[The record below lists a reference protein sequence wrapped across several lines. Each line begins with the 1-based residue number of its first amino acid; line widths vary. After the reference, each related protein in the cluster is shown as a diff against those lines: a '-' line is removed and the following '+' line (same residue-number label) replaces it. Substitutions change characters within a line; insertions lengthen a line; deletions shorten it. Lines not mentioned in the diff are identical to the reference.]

1 MTSRQLVRA
10 FPAFQD
16 MSEVNA
22 RRRFSFVSGVIWH
35 LTCHPTAIYCFKK
48 ALFLIHAINIR
59 FGSLSPPPF
68 LIPDTSHLPISSD
81 DVLPSLLVHLGVI
94 DLSSSPLFPNSVSR
108 SEESV
113 EALLQLPLPS
123 SNSEHGKK
131 QSYEAGPVVTTDQS
145 YTLRASAIDACEL
158 IVEAAR
164 TLDVDSFG
172 DSEKLSWINEITL
185 PELDMWIWAVAKDRP
200 DYRALPRFAF
210 KDTVYF

>member
-1 MTSRQLVRA
+1 
-10 FPAFQD
+10 
-16 MSEVNA
+16 MS
-22 RRRFSFVSGVIWH
+22 SMS
-35 LTCHPTAIYCFKK
+35 TAIYCFKK

-68 LIPDTSHLPISSD
+68 PIPDTSHLPIFSD
-81 DVLPSLLVHLGVI
+81 NVLPSLLVHLRVI
-94 DLSSSPLFPNSVSR
+94 DLSSSSLSSVFPNSVSK
-108 SEESV
+108 SEESL
-113 EALLQLPLPS
+113 EALLGPPLPY
-123 SNSEHGKK
+123 EHGKK
-131 QSYEAGPVVTTDQS
+131 QSYEVGPVVTTDQS

-164 TLDVDSFG
+164 TLDVNSFG
-172 DSEKLSWINEITL
+172 EGENLSWINEITL

>member
-1 MTSRQLVRA
+1 MASQIIS
-10 FPAFQD
+10 
-16 MSEVNA
+16 MS
-22 RRRFSFVSGVIWH
+22 
-35 LTCHPTAIYCFKK
+35 TAIYCFKK

-68 LIPDTSHLPISSD
+68 PIPDSTHLPIFSD
-81 DVLPSLLVHLGVI
+81 NVLPSLLIHLRVI
-94 DLSSSPLFPNSVSR
+94 DLSSSSLSNLFPSSVSI
-108 SEESV
+108 SEESL
-113 EALLQLPLPS
+113 EALLRPPLPS
-123 SNSEHGKK
+123 SNSEHSKK

-164 TLDVDSFG
+164 TLDVNSFG
-172 DSEKLSWINEITL
+172 EGEKLSWINEITL

-200 DYRALPRFAF
+200 DYRALPRFAS

>member
-1 MTSRQLVRA
+1 MLS
-10 FPAFQD
+10 
-16 MSEVNA
+16 MS
-22 RRRFSFVSGVIWH
+22 
-35 LTCHPTAIYCFKK
+35 TAIYCFKK

-68 LIPDTSHLPISSD
+68 PIPDTKHLPIFSD
-81 DVLPSLLVHLGVI
+81 NVLPSLLVHFRVI
-94 DLSSSPLFPNSVSR
+94 DLSSSSLSNLFLFPNSG
-108 SEESV
+108 SEESL
-113 EALLQLPLPS
+113 ETLLRLPLPC

-131 QSYEAGPVVTTDQS
+131 QSYEVGPVVTTDQS

-164 TLDVDSFG
+164 TLDLNLFG
-172 DSEKLSWINEITL
+172 EGEKLSWINEITL

>member
-1 MTSRQLVRA
+1 MHG
-10 FPAFQD
+10 
-16 MSEVNA
+16 VNL
-22 RRRFSFVSGVIWH
+22 SFVSGVIWY
-35 LTCHPTAIYCFKK
+35 LICYRSVSTAIYCFKK

-68 LIPDTSHLPISSD
+68 PIPDTTHLPIFSD
-81 DVLPSLLVHLGVI
+81 SVLPSLLVHLRVI
-94 DLSSSPLFPNSVSR
+94 DLSSSLLSNLFTNSNSK
-108 SEESV
+108 SEEIL
-113 EALLQLPLPS
+113 EALFKPPLPS